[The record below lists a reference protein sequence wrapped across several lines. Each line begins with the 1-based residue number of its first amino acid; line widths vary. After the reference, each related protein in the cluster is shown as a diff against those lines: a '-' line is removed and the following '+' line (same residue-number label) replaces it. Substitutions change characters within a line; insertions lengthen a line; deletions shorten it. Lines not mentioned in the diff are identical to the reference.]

1 MIRNIHIHI
10 HHTRTKFINRII
22 PLVVQSQS
30 LDPSLH
36 PIIQK
41 RFMFGET
48 TGIKRYDDIIRLL
61 GGILGVTCLRNSY
74 NAYEGIVVVGREP
87 LVSAF
92 DKIFKRIVEIIYTET
107 SNAPA
112 HPKMKGH
119 LSEYRAS
126 LRTKAVALFIRQFKE
141 LKAHRDGLVDNWFQI
156 QEKIKRDEYIKNSPL
171 KAKKAYRH

>member
-10 HHTRTKFINRII
+10 HHTRVKFINKII
-22 PLVVQSQS
+22 PLVVKAQA
-30 LDPSLH
+30 LEPGLH
-36 PIIQK
+36 PIIEK
-41 RFMFGET
+41 RFLFGEA

-74 NAYEGIVVVGREP
+74 NSYEGIVVVGREP

-92 DKIFKRIVEIIYTET
+92 NNIFKRIVELIYKET

-119 LSEYRAS
+119 LSEYRAN
-126 LRTKAVALFIRQFKE
+126 LRTKAVALFIKQFKE
-141 LKAHRDGLVDNWFQI
+141 LKEFRDAQVDLWYQT
-156 QEKIKRDEYIKNSPL
+156 QEKVKRDEYIKNSPL